1 MNLTGNLYDI
11 LRKVSDTKG
20 TKGLIKEY
28 PFDKVKEYYDILE
41 ENNDEIDENLDWYT
55 TEEEENNCYVVRN
68 YRLVIPDLHVSFREG
83 DWYYRSNVDEDWE
96 EQESGFLRYDECEK
110 DINKYLSYVSGYLS
124 YSLYDIL
131 KENGQKDI
139 NVDDL
144 SCYIEFDE
152 MP

>member
-1 MNLTGNLYDI
+1 MCMYEKAAYYTFREDI
-11 LRKVSDTKG
+11 MMDR
-20 TKGLIKEY
+20 I
-28 PFDKVKEYYDILE
+28 FFKVKEYYDILE

-131 KENGQKDI
+131 KEIGQKDI

>member
-1 MNLTGNLYDI
+1 MSEKDVDRLKRRGFCYYLYAACLD
-11 LRKVSDTKG
+11 
-20 TKGLIKEY
+20 E
-28 PFDKVKEYYDILE
+28 LE
-41 ENNDEIDENLDWYT
+41 
-55 TEEEENNCYVVRN
+55 
-68 YRLVIPDLHVSFREG
+68 
-83 DWYYRSNVDEDWE
+83 
-96 EQESGFLRYDECEK
+96 RYDECEK

-131 KENGQKDI
+131 KGIGQKDI

>member
-1 MNLTGNLYDI
+1 M
-11 LRKVSDTKG
+11 
-20 TKGLIKEY
+20 
-28 PFDKVKEYYDILE
+28 
-41 ENNDEIDENLDWYT
+41 
-55 TEEEENNCYVVRN
+55 
-68 YRLVIPDLHVSFREG
+68 SFREG

-131 KENGQKDI
+131 KGIGQKDI